1 MHSALPLPYLTSAP
15 LKYIDG
21 ELVVTLEFMAAQDG
35 ILCGVAEV
43 LALLRTLHPPALQ
56 LWAVEQGSIMK
67 RDDVVMRVRGQY
79 RAYGGAENA
88 LAGILAVSSGWATAA
103 RGLVEA
109 AKPMPAV
116 FVGANTVHP
125 ALTAQVENAAVTGG
139 CAARDS
145 ELARGIVPRALI
157 LLTGDTLRAV
167 QRFDEFTAH
176 EIPRLV
182 YADLFHDPADEAVR
196 VALALGNHLS
206 GVILQTDGA
215 SDAEQRQVI
224 QRVRAQLDLAGL
236 PRVRIFAQGA
246 VTAAEMQAW
255 NNDGVQVD
263 GFLVG
268 DLIGAAPPLPFAVEL
283 RECNGKPL
291 ARRGQTAGTTPS
303 SRLVKIDFE

>member
-1 MHSALPLPYLTSAP
+1 MSSALSLSYLTGAP
-15 LKYIDG
+15 LEHIDG
-21 ELVVTLEFMAAQDG
+21 ELVATIEFMAEHDG
-35 ILCGVAEV
+35 VLCGVSEV
-43 LALLRTLHPPALQ
+43 LVLLRALQ
-56 LWAVEQGSIMK
+56 LPPLQIWAIEQGSAMK
-67 RDDVVMRVRGQY
+67 RGDVVMRVRGPY

-88 LAGILAVSSGWATAA
+88 LAGILAVSSGWATTA

-109 AKPMPAV
+109 AKPAPVV
-116 FVGANTVHP
+116 FVGANTAHP
-125 ALTAQVENAAVTGG
+125 ALAVQLENAAVTGG

-167 QRFDEFTAH
+167 RRFDQFAAP

-196 VALALGNHLS
+196 VALALGSRLR
-206 GVILQTDGA
+206 GIILQTDGVSKEA
-215 SDAEQRQVI
+215 HRDVI

-236 PRVRIFAQGA
+236 PRVKIFVQGA
-246 VTAAEMQAW
+246 VTAQDIQAW
-255 NNDGVQVD
+255 KNERVSVD

-303 SRLVKIDFE
+303 LRLVKIDFD